1 MHSHK
6 HLPVHLSPL
15 YIHGTNLCC
24 VCSVHIEAGALD
36 VVSQLLQ
43 RRVQHDVCD
52 FDNHLDDLTCDWSNP
67 QINKLLT
74 TLSAAAQD

>member
-1 MHSHK
+1 MDVEYKLWHMWPQK
-6 HLPVHLSPL
+6 NGQGNVHVEP
-15 YIHGTNLCC
+15 
-24 VCSVHIEAGALD
+24 GALD

-52 FDNHLDDLTCDWSNP
+52 FDNHLDDLTCDWANP